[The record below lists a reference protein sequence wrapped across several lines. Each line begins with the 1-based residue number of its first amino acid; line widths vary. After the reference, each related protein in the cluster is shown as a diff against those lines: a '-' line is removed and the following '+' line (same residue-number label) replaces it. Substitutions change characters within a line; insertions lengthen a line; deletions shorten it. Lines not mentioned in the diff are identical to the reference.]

1 MMKRMAVT
9 ALVTAMLVVT
19 GAYETWAQPGQGF
32 MGGGWGCGRMTGQNV
47 CQGRY
52 QRMYDPQTVETITGT
67 VTAVEQFVPMK
78 GMSSGIHAT
87 ITTESGDISVHLGPA
102 WFIEKQTLKLVKGDI
117 IEVTGSKITF
127 NGSPAIVAAEV
138 KKGNETLTLR
148 NEAGIPVWAGSGMG
162 RGRGRGPLSR

>member
-1 MMKRMAVT
+1 MLKRMAVT
-9 ALVTAMLVVT
+9 ALVAAILVAT
-19 GAYETWAQPGQGF
+19 GAYETWAQPQQGLRG
-32 MGGGWGCGRMTGQNV
+32 GGGWGCGRMNQQNT

-52 QRMYDPQTVETITGT
+52 QRMYDPQTVETISGT

-78 GMSSGIHAT
+78 GMSSGIHANLR
-87 ITTESGDISVHLGPA
+87 TESGDVSVHLGPA
-102 WFIEKQTLKLVKGDI
+102 WFIEKQTLKIVTGDN

-127 NGSPAIVAAEV
+127 NGAPAIVAAAV

-162 RGRGRGPLSR
+162 RGRGPLSR